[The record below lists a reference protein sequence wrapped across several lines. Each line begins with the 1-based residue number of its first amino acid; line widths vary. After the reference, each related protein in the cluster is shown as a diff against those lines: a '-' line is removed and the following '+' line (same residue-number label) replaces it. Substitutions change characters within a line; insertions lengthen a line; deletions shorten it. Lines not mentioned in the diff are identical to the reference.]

1 MTDYSQHIQ
10 TCLDKVDKGEC
21 RLNKK
26 ALDLK
31 GMSDSNLRTLLNFL
45 LELPN
50 AKYLEVGT
58 WRGATLYSATDKNN
72 PT

>member
-45 LELPN
+45 LELQN
-50 AKYLEVGT
+50 AKYL
-58 WRGATLYSATDKNN
+58 
-72 PT
+72 